1 MNTSDIPTMIDHLVT
16 LFKAASGLSG
26 VEIVDGPMPSSGPLP
41 LALWVGVDDIVAA
54 AQGET
59 TAADSTAERSDFA
72 TGQREDLNVY
82 CVAGAYDGSVDAG
95 FSPLR
100 AAVAGITA
108 AVQTAVNGDVQ
119 TPWQNPGV
127 TGLTW
132 RQVGYNDGL
141 QVFVPFRI
149 TYIAL

>member
-1 MNTSDIPTMIDHLVT
+1 MSVIPTVIDHLVA
-16 LFKAASGLSG
+16 LFKAAPGLSG

-41 LALWVGVDDIVAA
+41 LALWVGVEDIAA
-54 AQGET
+54 GAQGESL
-59 TAADSTAERSDFA
+59 AADSVANRSDFA
-72 TGQREDLNVY
+72 TGVQEDLTVY

-95 FSPLR
+95 FSPVR
-100 AAVAGITA
+100 AAAASVTA
-108 AVQTAVNGDVQ
+108 AAETAVRGDTQ
-119 TPWQNPGV
+119 IPWQNPGV

-141 QVFVPFRI
+141 QVFVLFKI